1 MWQYFMPTKI
11 LFSQKAV
18 EDGKELIKTFGKK
31 ALIVTGKSSSRLNG
45 SLNDV
50 EKTLRS
56 ADIQYHIYDKIEEN
70 PTFEQ
75 IRTAVA
81 ECKDQSFDFLIGVG
95 GGSPLDSAKA
105 IAVLLKNPSLGV
117 EDLYDASKYNSSLPI
132 IAVPT
137 TSGTGSE
144 VTQYSVLTDDM
155 GFKRGFSHEKIFP
168 VLALID
174 PIYTLSMSTS
184 LTRSTGLDALCHA
197 VEGFLSKRAT
207 PISDLYAI
215 ESMKLIKNNLPIVL
229 KEPGNYT
236 AREAMAYASCLAGM
250 VISQTST
257 TLAHVLGYPLSTF
270 KGIRHGDATAAFLGA
285 IVRSAESEVNEKVG
299 LVKRIF
305 GEMDEFIA
313 SAGLSIK
320 VQISDD
326 ELEKWTQRAITAKH
340 MNWTRGQFTENVIK
354 ELYERMRTN

>member
-1 MWQYFMPTKI
+1 MWQYFMPTKV
-11 LFSQKAV
+11 LLSQKVV
-18 EDGKELIKTFGKK
+18 EQSKELLRTFGKN
-31 ALIVTGKSSSRLNG
+31 ALIVTGKTSSRLNG

-50 EKTLRS
+50 ENALKS
-56 ADIQYHIYDKIEEN
+56 IDIEYHIYDKIEEN

-75 IRTAVA
+75 IRAAVG
-81 ECKDQSFDFLIGVG
+81 ECKDQSFDFVIGVG

-105 IAVLLKNPSLGV
+105 IAVLLRNPSLRV
-117 EDLYDASKYNSSLPI
+117 EDLYEGSKYNSSLPI
-132 IAVPT
+132 IAIPT

-174 PIYTLSMSTS
+174 PVYTLSMSTS

-207 PISDLYAI
+207 PISDLYAV
-215 ESMKLIKNNLPIVL
+215 EAMRLIRDNLPVAL
-229 KEPGNYT
+229 KEPENYK
-236 AREAMAYASCLAGM
+236 AREAMAYASTLAGM

-270 KGIRHGDATAAFLGA
+270 KGIRHGDATAAFLGS
-285 IVRSAESEVNEKVG
+285 IVSGAQSEIPEKVD
-299 LVKRIF
+299 LVRRIF
-305 GEMDEFIA
+305 GEIDEFIT

-320 VQISDD
+320 VQIADD
-326 ELEKWTQRAITAKH
+326 ELERWIKKAISANH
-340 MNWTRGQFTENVIK
+340 MRWTRGKFTEDLIR
-354 ELYERMRTN
+354 ELYERVRAN